1 MSETQPGGRARTR
14 VVPGDQTP
22 HIPRLLARNA
32 P

>member
-14 VVPGDQTP
+14 ALPGGQTP
-22 HIPRLLARNA
+22 HIPRLTDRNA